1 MTSSN
6 AASSRRTNTS
16 TVHHLRRPTARGPI
30 RSNLAPRRGHS
41 HSERVMR
48 DGDDIADARTRN
60 NALRGDC
67 SARTARIQRFHFMLY
82 SHRYYT

>member
-48 DGDDIADARTRN
+48 AAMTSRRARN